1 MLFALKLVLSAV
13 IIAGAS
19 ELAKRSTT
27 AGALLISLPLSSMLA
42 LTWLYVETKDAP
54 RVAAMSSGIFWAVF
68 PSLLF
73 LFTLPAL
80 LKRGWGYWSAMA
92 ASSCVMA
99 VGYAGYTAVLRALR
113 VSI

>member
-1 MLFALKLVLSAV
+1 MLFALKLILSAV

-42 LTWLYVETKDAP
+42 LTWLYVETKDAS

-73 LFTLPAL
+73 LFALPTLL
-80 LKRGWGYWSAMA
+80 RRGWGFWPAMA

-99 VGYAGYTAVLRALR
+99 VGYAGYTTVLRVLR
-113 VSI
+113 VSL